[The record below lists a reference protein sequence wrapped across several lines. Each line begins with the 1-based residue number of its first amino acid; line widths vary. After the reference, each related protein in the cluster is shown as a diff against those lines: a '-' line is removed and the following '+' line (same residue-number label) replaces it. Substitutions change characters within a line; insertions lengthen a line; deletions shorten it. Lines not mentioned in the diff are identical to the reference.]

1 MRRTIAILF
10 FLTSLLAQ
18 AGEQDTTLLPDSSN
32 FVTASLVTAT
42 PTDVIYSSL
51 GHCSLRMQCPSEGLD
66 YFFSLEVAADP
77 SEYMRFFSGQSKAA
91 VVAVP
96 SDVFINTYAGEGRG
110 LTAYEL
116 NLTLRE
122 KQKLWRILDEEV
134 VKPPHLTFD
143 FLNTNCVMMSL
154 MMIENALIDEEIN
167 FGQLPDALQLDNGD
181 LIRYHSRHT
190 PWAQFLYITMSGSA
204 CDGHY
209 QMEYRLS
216 PEMIVEVLSGATI
229 QGDSLPSR
237 PVFVGQPRQLIP
249 QHQYLS
255 SSPITPT
262 LVFGILFILV
272 AVLSA
277 LQLFWGV
284 NHPVRVFDIL
294 LLLSQTVIGLL
305 LLYTSLTANLFGA
318 QWNWYLIPFNPL
330 PALLW
335 LVLHR
340 HPSFWKI
347 YGVYT
352 IILIAFILATPLSS
366 QLDLPHQF
374 VTGILAVRT
383 LTLYITGRRKKKLLS

>member
-1 MRRTIAILF
+1 MRRTFAFLF
-10 FLTSLLAQ
+10 LFTSLLAH
-18 AGEQDTTLLPDSSN
+18 AVEQDTLLPDSSN

-51 GHCSLRMQCPSEGLD
+51 GHCSLRMQCPTEGLD

-96 SDVFINTYAGEGRG
+96 SDVFISTYAGEGRG

-122 KQKLWRILDEEV
+122 KQKLWRMLDEEV

-167 FGQLPDALQLDNGD
+167 FGHLPDALQLDNGD

-216 PEMIVEVLSGATI
+216 PEMIVEVLSSATI

-237 PVFVGQPRQLIP
+237 PVFVGEPRQLTT
-249 QHQYLS
+249 QQQFLS
-255 SSPITPT
+255 SSPVTPT
-262 LVFGILFILV
+262 LVFGILLILV
-272 AVLSA
+272 VVLSA
-277 LQLFWGV
+277 AQLFWGM
-284 NHPVRVFDIL
+284 NRPAKVFDAL
-294 LLLSQTVIGLL
+294 LLILQTAIGLL
-305 LLYTSLTANLFGA
+305 LLYTSLAANLFGA

-335 LVLHR
+335 FVGHR

-352 IILIAFILATPLSS
+352 IILVIFILATPLSS
-366 QLDLPHQF
+366 QLDLPHQLLTS
-374 VTGILAVRT
+374 VLAVRT
-383 LTLYITGRRKKKLLS
+383 LTLYLIGKRKKNASS